1 MDTCPITQLLRE
13 LAVCKVI
20 YELVELYYA
29 VKVTVNPTG

>member
-1 MDTCPITQLLRE
+1 MDTCSITQFLRE

-29 VKVTVNPTG
+29 VQVTVSPTG